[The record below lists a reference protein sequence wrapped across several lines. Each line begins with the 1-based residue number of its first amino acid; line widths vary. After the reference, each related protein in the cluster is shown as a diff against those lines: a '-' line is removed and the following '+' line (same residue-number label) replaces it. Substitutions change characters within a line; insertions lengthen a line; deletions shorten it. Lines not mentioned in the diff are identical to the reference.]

1 MVKRIKNNKHPL
13 VDFILSNNRDYV
25 LDVIMSIG
33 DEISIY
39 PDMIV
44 NDLSEDYI
52 NIINPRND
60 VQTVINVNSIISVR
74 RWKN

>member
-1 MVKRIKNNKHPL
+1 MVKRINNNKNPL
-13 VDFILSNNRDYV
+13 VDFMLSNRDYI
-25 LDVIMSIG
+25 LDVIMSTG

-44 NDLSEDYI
+44 NDLSEEYI

-60 VQTVINVNSIISVR
+60 VQLVINVNSIISVR

>member
-1 MVKRIKNNKHPL
+1 MVKRINNNKNPL
-13 VDFILSNNRDYV
+13 VDFMLSNRDYV
-25 LDVIMSIG
+25 LDVIMSTG
-33 DEISIY
+33 DEINIY

-44 NDLSEDYI
+44 NDLSEEYI

-60 VQTVINVNSIISVR
+60 VQLVINVNSIISVR